1 MQLCCGQVYAALP
14 GGFPIG
20 AGVRLPKA
28 VQLPGRMSPLS
39 EIGFL
44 KTQFLNPLSTYVC
57 KEMRHGFNFLSV

>member
-28 VQLPGRMSPLS
+28 VQVPGQTSPLS

-44 KTQFLNPLSTYVC
+44 KTQFLNPLST
-57 KEMRHGFNFLSV
+57 